1 MNRVIVMPL
10 RCCFLA
16 VSALICSGADKGLTD
31 FMADKADAVVVGE
44 VQSGQQ
50 SGRSAIFVLVVDRCL
65 KGDVPSGTAINV
77 RWDEAWPS
85 RNVSL
90 PAGYGMWFLQKAV
103 NGTWT
108 LVPVKQ
114 GQGKVPFEL
123 SYFALSKANTPTTA
137 GNSKSM
143 GLSDIIA
150 TELVTAMQHY
160 KDLNQLKA
168 LADGLLDIGD
178 STVTID
184 LCRNLS
190 VSSDPELRFIGLT
203 GLVRAHDASSLAEL
217 AKSMDAIP
225 TLKLREF
232 PLGAIRS
239 QRDASPDTI
248 QALGRFASSSSA
260 LVQKNAAEAL
270 GYIHTPATLPL
281 LAALLN
287 SPDPSAREA
296 AIRGLSLF
304 VDNLPITTLDS
315 TPSQK
320 WRVPQGPAPYRTHDT
335 GLYSLSTRALDPA
348 QEAKYLQFWKSWWAT
363 MKDQLTK

>member
-1 MNRVIVMPL
+1 
-10 RCCFLA
+10 
-16 VSALICSGADKGLTD
+16 
-31 FMADKADAVVVGE
+31 
-44 VQSGQQ
+44 
-50 SGRSAIFVLVVDRCL
+50 
-65 KGDVPSGTAINV
+65 
-77 RWDEAWPS
+77 
-85 RNVSL
+85 
-90 PAGYGMWFLQKAV
+90 
-103 NGTWT
+103 
-108 LVPVKQ
+108 
-114 GQGKVPFEL
+114 
-123 SYFALSKANTPTTA
+123 
-137 GNSKSM
+137 
-143 GLSDIIA
+143 
-150 TELVTAMQHY
+150 
-160 KDLNQLKA
+160 
-168 LADGLLDIGD
+168 
-178 STVTID
+178 
-184 LCRNLS
+184 
-190 VSSDPELRFIGLT
+190 
-203 GLVRAHDASSLAEL
+203 
-217 AKSMDAIP
+217 MDAIP

-335 GLYSLSTRALDPA
+335 DLYSLSTRALDPA